1 MKPKF
6 PIESEA
12 VWLKDVLKGE
22 YNILVYQRPYEWD
35 DKNIDDF
42 LSSIFMGF
50 NEKIEK
56 KLESKPIFF
65 GTIQLNRDNKND
77 KALDIVDGQQRLTT
91 FLLFLNI
98 LQMNVGKE
106 VFVVFIVK
114 YNYRKLQMRI
124 GECCISKLEKVA
136 KHSLKTLRNGVAP
149 EW

>member
-22 YNILVYQRPYEWD
+22 YNIPVYQRPYEWD

-56 KLESKPIFF
+56 KLESKPIF
-65 GTIQLNRDNKND
+65 LE
-77 KALDIVDGQQRLTT
+77 L
-91 FLLFLNI
+91 
-98 LQMNVGKE
+98 
-106 VFVVFIVK
+106 
-114 YNYRKLQMRI
+114 YN
-124 GECCISKLEKVA
+124 
-136 KHSLKTLRNGVAP
+136 
-149 EW
+149 